1 MVSTIGFAIF
11 TTIPRRSSGPSR
23 NRSETVSRTISQT
36 GCAVL
41 QIIDGTGA
49 VDEFPLELRGRQ
61 TETLIRCYY
70 NSNPLTKKTPFPS
83 SSSVVLFAQMM
94 FADQMYRTRLRS
106 FFTELFCEAHF

>member
-1 MVSTIGFAIF
+1 
-11 TTIPRRSSGPSR
+11 
-23 NRSETVSRTISQT
+23 VSRTISQT

-94 FADQMYRTRLRS
+94 FADQVYHTRLQIDS
-106 FFTELFCEAHF
+106 EQPLFQVRIAFVPSVPAALPV